1 MKTISFYYEA
11 NKVPEIITIPEIER
25 KITITVLDWDQ
36 NNSPLTE
43 KNIALID
50 FEKIKFPLIVRNWK
64 RGDRFQ
70 PLGTQGSKKVKDFF
84 IDLKI
89 PRSERKQ
96 VPLVLFGDQIAW
108 IAGLRIDEKVK
119 ITQSTKKVVKL
130 VII

>member
-1 MKTISFYYEA
+1 
-11 NKVPEIITIPEIER
+11 
-25 KITITVLDWDQ
+25 VLDW
-36 NNSPLTE
+36 NHHNSPVTE
-43 KNIALID
+43 KKFALID
-50 FEKIKFPLIVRNWK
+50 FEKVKFPLIVRNWR

-70 PLGTQGSKKVKDFF
+70 PLGTPGSKKIKDFF

-89 PRSERKQ
+89 PRIERSR

-119 ITQSTKKVVKL
+119 ITQSTRKVLKL